1 MRVVEQLD
9 EAFEALHRAQRLAES
24 SEDAEQLSAIHFL
37 MGNLYYPRGQI
48 NECLGEHQQAL
59 EYARQARSSALELQ
73 ALGGLCDANYLRGSM
88 VTANELGR
96 ECVDLAESQGLAACL
111 T

>member
-1 MRVVEQLD
+1 MR
-9 EAFEALHRAQRLAES
+9 
-24 SEDAEQLSAIHFL
+24 
-37 MGNLYYPRGQI
+37 
-48 NECLGEHQQAL
+48 
-59 EYARQARSSALELQ
+59 ARPAHALELQ